1 MHLKEWWVKNLK
13 KRIKNNEEMT
23 FYWIKNILEIIF
35 EKLGKM
41 IMQLLLFNLGEKMR
55 LIPFSYSM
63 IKYFTS

>member
-1 MHLKEWWVKNLK
+1 
-13 KRIKNNEEMT
+13 MT
-23 FYWIKNILEIIF
+23 FYWIKNLLKIIF